1 LLIQESI
8 TTMKKIAL
16 FIILIQTGYLA
27 KSQRFFYVEP
37 GNNAEQSIEK
47 KLLQT
52 SQYVTKSAIE
62 SDYIIKTEAGY
73 QSKSNLPI
81 VKIIL
86 VDSITLKPLFEAQ
99 EDYASSLLQAKPA
112 NGLNLAIRT
121 LIEKNIGQ
129 IILTAKDNRFHT
141 LVKMVHAKKDKT

>member
-1 LLIQESI
+1 
-8 TTMKKIAL
+8 MKKLIV
-16 FIILIQTGYLA
+16 FIMLIQTGYLA
-27 KSQRFFYVEP
+27 KAQRFFYVEP

-73 QSKSNLPI
+73 QSKSNI
-81 VKIIL
+81 AMVKIML
-86 VDSITLKPLFEAQ
+86 VDSITLKPLFQAQ
-99 EDYASSLLQAKPA
+99 EEYASPFLHAKPA
-112 NGLNLAIRT
+112 TALNLAIRT
-121 LIEKNIGQ
+121 LVEKNIGQ
-129 IILTAKDNRFHT
+129 IILSAKDNRFHT